1 MPFSGPSSYL
11 PTTDEFI
18 AHWTDVNAALSP
30 GNVTLSGPFNLA
42 SLTTA
47 RGNLATAITELE
59 AAINVLE
66 GHRTDRDNRK
76 AAIKERMRQL
86 GFSVRGLLADSANVG
101 QVPRLPDFNESMGK
115 WIIAM
120 DDFAHIWTTINA
132 TPPAGFTPPLLLT
145 GAYTAANFA
154 TDVAALKTTF
164 TGISTAE
171 VDVDRERDE
180 RDQIYL
186 TIRDQLVRYRDAVQ
200 GAFAEGHAL
209 IESLPR
215 LVPLPGHTPDA
226 VVLSGVWNAGTSKAD
241 LSWTASDDPDLASYS
256 VRRSGAT
263 PYDAATEVVV
273 DTVLPGGLALSTNSG
288 LTVSGT
294 TMGYKVYVVLSTG
307 NERGSNA
314 VSVTFPPVV
323 GEEG

>member
-18 AHWTDVNAALSP
+18 AHWTDVNAALAPS
-30 GNVTLSGPFNLA
+30 NLTLSGPFNLA

-47 RGNLATAITELE
+47 RGNLATSITELE
-59 AAINVLE
+59 AAINALE
-66 GHRTDRDNRK
+66 GHRTDRDNQK

-86 GFSVRGLLADSANVG
+86 GFTVRGILADSANVG
-101 QVPRLPDFNESMGK
+101 QIPELPEFRANPGK

-145 GAYTAANFA
+145 GAYTAAMFA

-164 TGISTAE
+164 TGISTSE

-180 RDQIYL
+180 RDQIYFA
-186 TIRDQLVRYRDAVQ
+186 IRDQLVRYRDAVQ

-215 LVPLPGHTPDA
+215 LTPLPGHTPDP
-226 VVLSGVWNAGTSKAD
+226 VVLSGEWDEAKLEASLT
-241 LSWTASDDPDLASYS
+241 WTASSDPDLASYS
-256 VRRSGAT
+256 IRRSGAT
-263 PYDAATEVVV
+263 PYDASTETVV
-273 DTVLPGGLALSTNSG
+273 TSVLPGVLSLETVAGL
-288 LTVSGT
+288 GT
-294 TMGYKVYVVLSTG
+294 PGSSMGFKVYVVLSTG

-314 VSVTFPPVV
+314 VTITHPSGPVPPP
-323 GEEG
+323 